1 MKNLNSLLL
10 EGNIVRDPV
19 TKQIA
24 TGKNVCTFTLASNRY
39 YKVSDGFGEEV
50 SYFDVEAWGKLAE
63 NAAENCKAGR
73 GVRVVGRLKQSRWV
87 GNDGKHYSK
96 INVVAEHIEYKPI
109 FAKKNSSDEK
119 PQSTQHLDF
128 CETEEATME
137 SKEVIPAF

>member
-1 MKNLNSLLL
+1 M
-10 EGNIVRDPV
+10 EGNIVRDPI

-24 TGKNVCTFTLASNRY
+24 NGKNVCTFTLASNRY

-73 GVRVVGRLKQSRWV
+73 GVRVVGRLKQNRWV

-96 INVVAEHIEYKPI
+96 INVIAEHIEYKPI
-109 FAKKNSSDEK
+109 FAKKNSQDENSRATPNLNYIESDGVEI
-119 PQSTQHLDF
+119 D
-128 CETEEATME
+128 